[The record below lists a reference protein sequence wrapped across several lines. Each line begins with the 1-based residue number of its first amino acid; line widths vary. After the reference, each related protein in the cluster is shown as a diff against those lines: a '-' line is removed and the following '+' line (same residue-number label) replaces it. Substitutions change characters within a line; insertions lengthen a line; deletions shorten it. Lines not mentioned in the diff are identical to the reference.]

1 MSSVR
6 ENNEADIIDSDNLPA
21 HIPIS
26 RPRLVSDQRLGSDQ
40 WSGKPIP
47 AGIAILQRT
56 HQPIR
61 IMAFWYP
68 ASVNHLQQPCDLAGS
83 CIIVITARNVF
94 VHIILVPL
102 YGRMDKAQ
110 IMNISAQDT

>member
-6 ENNEADIIDSDNLPA
+6 QDHEADIIDSDNLPA
-21 HIPIS
+21 HIPVAS
-26 RPRLVSDQRLGSDQ
+26 PGLVSDQRLGSDQ

-68 ASVNHLQQPCDLAGS
+68 ASVNHLQQPRGLFRSRSSA
-83 CIIVITARNVF
+83 
-94 VHIILVPL
+94 L
-102 YGRMDKAQ
+102 YFRAYLSRS
-110 IMNISAQDT
+110 I

>member
-26 RPRLVSDQRLGSDQ
+26 RPRLVSDQRLGSGQ
-40 WSGKPIP
+40 WSRKPV
-47 AGIAILQRT
+47 AASIAILQRV

-61 IMAFWYP
+61 ITAFKYS
-68 ASVNHLQQPCDLAGS
+68 AAVNHLQQPCDLAGS